1 MCATWTVLRCDSQR
15 APNNVRVLDFVASFE
30 VDYTKRILIQS
41 SDLFSSVFDITEKKT
56 LIESLPMNLV
66 CAQ

>member
-1 MCATWTVLRCDSQR
+1 MHI
-15 APNNVRVLDFVASFE
+15 LDFVASYE
-30 VDYTKRILIQS
+30 VDYTKGILIQG